1 MAIKIGKAQPVCM
14 RTSKKPSTLNAVHS
28 TYQVAG
34 IPVRVWSMYEPGQDH
49 RELSENVLHGIG
61 EMFPHVQAAP
71 QADYVL
77 VSRKVK
83 EHCATVDVGAHRQV
97 RVRVGERQGVVKIT
111 GNEPSPERKARQ
123 EKNRLSEPVVFNRLT
138 LDSVK
143 DKRGSATRRLQPDY
157 YTIHRTLLQ
166 MAAVR
171 GRTLVHGTAVAV
183 DTPAGPRGVLF
194 VGGQG
199 VGKTETAMHAI
210 NVGCRHMEDDV
221 VRLALRNGVPYIGGS
236 GYQALLRFKND
247 ITPRMR
253 AHPEKFFLEYERHG
267 DPTKWNHLPI
277 RMLKAAGAIDRPFK
291 NVSEIYQPDPVP
303 LNTIVFLVPS
313 VTDSRQEE
321 LHNMQLKGNV
331 DLDNLVRRLGTEQW
345 NTKKPQARK
354 REMEKYFESAGTL
367 QLGQTGGLVNFAENE
382 NTKALVTRWLQDSA
396 ENDYRANPKE
406 VERIVSSAPN
416 ILVIGKWVPPEKD
429 QAFAYM
435 IKQFVEKNAASKK

>member
-1 MAIKIGKAQPVCM
+1 
-14 RTSKKPSTLNAVHS
+14 
-28 TYQVAG
+28 
-34 IPVRVWSMYEPGQDH
+34 MYEPGQDH
-49 RELSENVLHGIG
+49 RELSENVLHGIS
-61 EMFPHVQAAP
+61 EMFPTTREKP

-83 EHCATVDVGAHRQV
+83 EHCASVDVGSHRQV
-97 RVRVGERQGVVKIT
+97 RVRVGDRHGVIKMT

-123 EKNRLSEPVVFNRLT
+123 ERNRLSEPVVFNRLT

-183 DTPAGPRGVLF
+183 DTPRGPRGVLF

-221 VRLALRNGVPYIGGS
+221 VRLGLRNGVPYIGGS
-236 GYQALLRFKND
+236 GYRALLRFKNSLS
-247 ITPRMR
+247 PRMR
-253 AHPEKFFLEYERHG
+253 EHPEKFFLEYERHG

-277 RMLKAAGAIDRPFK
+277 RMLKIAGAIDRPFK
-291 NVSEIYQPDPVP
+291 NVSEIYQPEPVP
-303 LNTIVFLVPS
+303 LDTIVFLVPS
-313 VTDSRQEE
+313 VADPRQEE
-321 LHNMQLKGNV
+321 LHNMRLKGGV
-331 DLDNLVRRLGTEQW
+331 DLDALVRRLGTEQW
-345 NTKKPQARK
+345 NMKKPEVRK
-354 REMEKYFESAGTL
+354 REMEKYFKSAGTL
-367 QLGQTGGLVNFAENE
+367 KLGQGGGLLNFAENE
-382 NTKALVTRWLQDSA
+382 NTRALVTRWLQDSA
-396 ENDYRANPKE
+396 ENDYRASPAE
-406 VERIVSSAPN
+406 VERVVSSAPN

-429 QAFAYM
+429 QAFAHM
-435 IKQFVEKNAASKK
+435 IKQFVEKNAARKK